1 MFYEFVSHEIMNF
14 LKLRVLENWTTKFKS
29 VISPKSL
36 KKVLK
41 NSSNNNDNNNNNNN
55 KTLNFK
61 F

>member
-41 NSSNNNDNNNNNNN
+41 NSSNNNNN
-55 KTLNFK
+55 KTLNLK